1 MQFCF
6 TWQLYLRVSGPLILL
21 VMNYLCGGSVIY
33 LLYLL
38 RHILL
43 LPRDFFRQLCRHRRF
58 SLGCANQLCIRFFL
72 RYICGFYIISYSLIN
87 LLGHFIFSVLLLLQK
102 LPLSLRL
109 ALCPRVVVGEGGL
122 SRDYIGLIGIVVFI
136 YSLARRSFHRCSQA
150 GQLIHRTGGRLLRL
164 VHQLFQPVH
173 CL

>member
-43 LPRDFFRQLCRHRRF
+43 LPRDFFRQLCRHWGCF
-58 SLGCANQLCIRFFL
+58 LGRANRWCIRFFL
-72 RYICGFYIISYSLIN
+72 RYICRIYISSYSLIN
-87 LLGHFIFSVLLLLQK
+87 LLGHFIFSVLLFLQK

-109 ALCPRVVVGEGGL
+109 TLCPRVVVGEGGL
-122 SRDYIGLIGIVVFI
+122 SRDYIGLIIIVVFV
-136 YSLARRSFHRCSQA
+136 YSLATRSFNRGSQA
-150 GQLIHRTGGRLLRL
+150 G
-164 VHQLFQPVH
+164 
-173 CL
+173 